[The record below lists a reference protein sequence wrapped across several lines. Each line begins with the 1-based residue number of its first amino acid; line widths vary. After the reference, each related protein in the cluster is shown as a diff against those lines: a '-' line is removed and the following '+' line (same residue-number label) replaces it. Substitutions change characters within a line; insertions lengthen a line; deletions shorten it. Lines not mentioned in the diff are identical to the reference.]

1 MQRRPDLEWVG
12 YVLRDVVTFL
22 ADNEMMQSAQMLA
35 VAAAHIE
42 HDMKREKP
50 PVPQPP
56 ITRSANVVRFPSQ
69 KRRLTSTRQNP
80 AQTI

>member
-1 MQRRPDLEWVG
+1 MQKRPELDWVG

-22 ADNEMMQSAQMLA
+22 AENEMMDSAKMLA

-50 PVPQPP
+50 PVPQPAV
-56 ITRSANVVRFPSQ
+56 TSATNVVKFPS
-69 KRRLTSTRQNP
+69 KKMRLV
-80 AQTI
+80 

>member
-1 MQRRPDLEWVG
+1 MQKRSDLDWVG

-22 ADNEMMQSAQMLA
+22 AENDMMQSAQMLA

-50 PVPQPP
+50 VPQPAVAV
-56 ITRSANVVRFPSQ
+56 SANVVMFKSQ
-69 KRRLTSTRQNP
+69 KRRIN
-80 AQTI
+80 